1 MSKSVSIC
9 YISGNI
15 FQEIKYN
22 HLDELCDKLK
32 LMLIN
37 QNCDLHIT
45 LLINNDILNDFNIF
59 DMLIL
64 SKLNDYNS
72 IITIVVNQ
80 KKILYCLNNENG
92 KYILDHKN
100 DNYSKLLN
108 IIIKF
113 YKKDS
118 YDIIINNSYKDL
130 VLKGVKQNGC
140 VLLYA
145 GVALQ
150 NDKEV
155 VLEAVKTYGYALEFA
170 NITLQNDKEVVL
182 EAVKTYGCSLE
193 FASIE
198 LKNDKEIVL
207 EAVKQNG
214 NALLYANYNLQND
227 KEVVL
232 EAIKENGYIIRFINK
247 DLLNDKNIVLEAVKK
262 DERALQ
268 YISIDLQ
275 NDIDIISA
283 INNNINNIDL

>member
-15 FQEIKYN
+15 FQEIEYN
-22 HLDELCDKLK
+22 NIDDLHNKLK
-32 LMLIN
+32 SMLIN
-37 QNCDLHIT
+37 QDCDLHIT
-45 LLINNDILNDFNIF
+45 LLINNDILNNFDIFN
-59 DMLIL
+59 MLIL
-64 SKLNDYNS
+64 SKLNDCDY
-72 IITIVVNQ
+72 IITIVINQ
-80 KKILYCLNNENG
+80 KKKLYCLNNENG
-92 KYILDHKN
+92 KYILDHKK

-113 YKKDS
+113 YNKDS
-118 YDIIINNSYKDL
+118 YNIIINNSYKDL

-155 VLEAVKTYGYALEFA
+155 VLEAVRTYGYALEFA
-170 NITLQNDKEVVL
+170 STSLKNDKEVVL
-182 EAVKTYGCSLE
+182 EAVKIYGCSLE
-193 FASIE
+193 YASIE
-198 LKNDKEIVL
+198 LKNNKQVVL

-214 NALLYANYNLQND
+214 NALLYANHDLQND

-232 EAIKENGYIIRFINK
+232 EAVKENGYIIRFINK
-247 DLLNDKNIVLEAVKK
+247 DLLNDKNIILEAVKK
-262 DERALQ
+262 DLRALQ

-275 NDIDIISA
+275 NDIGY
-283 INNNINNIDL
+283 